1 MAEANSFDALDE
13 IELRE
18 FGYQRVML
26 QVLKI
31 AVIVDQCWEFIE
43 VALLHVLRHLG
54 GGGNDVGL
62 KILCGQIV
70 VV

>member
-1 MAEANSFDALDE
+1 MAEANSFDAFDE

-18 FGYQRVML
+18 FGYQRILL
-26 QVLKI
+26 QVFKI
-31 AVIVDQCWEFIE
+31 TIVVNQCWEFIE
-43 VALLHVLRHLG
+43 VALLRVLRQLG